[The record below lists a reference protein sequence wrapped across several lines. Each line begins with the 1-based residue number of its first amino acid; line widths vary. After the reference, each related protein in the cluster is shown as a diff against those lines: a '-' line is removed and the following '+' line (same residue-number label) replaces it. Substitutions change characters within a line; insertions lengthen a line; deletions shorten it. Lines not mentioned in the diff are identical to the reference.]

1 MGIIID
7 QPMGYTL
14 DEVKKNAKNIVE
26 KVCSPHDKHSP
37 DANIF
42 YSQLSIDFYHKMYKR
57 YMPIKKE
64 IIDEANIIRKKL
76 FGNSKNILGVLCRG
90 TDYIREKAKGHYI
103 PQTAEKTIEDVRK
116 MDKKNKYDYF
126 YLATEDNNIRDKFI
140 KELGEKL
147 KIYQNT
153 NINYQHG
160 YLGYN
165 KNAQGINYQKTYLIS
180 IIILSKCID
189 IITSMCGGSVGAYV
203 FSEEGFRESIVY
215 NLGKY

>member
-1 MGIIID
+1 MD
-7 QPMGYTL
+7 
-14 DEVKKNAKNIVE
+14 NKNI
-26 KVCSPHDKHSP
+26 
-37 DANIF
+37 
-42 YSQLSIDFYHKMYKR
+42 
-57 YMPIKKE
+57 
-64 IIDEANIIRKKL
+64 
-76 FGNSKNILGVLCRG
+76 
-90 TDYIREKAKGHYI
+90 
-103 PQTAEKTIEDVRK
+103 
-116 MDKKNKYDYF
+116 YDYF

-165 KNAQGINYQKTYLIS
+165 KNAQGFNYQKTYLIS

-189 IITSMCGGSVGAYV
+189 IITSMCGGAVGAYV

>member
-1 MGIIID
+1 M
-7 QPMGYTL
+7 
-14 DEVKKNAKNIVE
+14 
-26 KVCSPHDKHSP
+26 
-37 DANIF
+37 
-42 YSQLSIDFYHKMYKR
+42 
-57 YMPIKKE
+57 
-64 IIDEANIIRKKL
+64 
-76 FGNSKNILGVLCRG
+76 LCRG
-90 TDYIREKAKGHYI
+90 TDYIREKAKGHAI

-189 IITSMCGGSVGAYV
+189 IITSICGGAVGAYV